1 MKTELELPRGKANR
15 DPVKH
20 IAVIFIATIFELE
33 LFKLPTIEI
42 CTSKPDTE
50 KLRLVADTKKWGR
63 IALAVPLEETSNAC
77 EGYT

>member
-1 MKTELELPRGKANR
+1 MKTELELLRGKTNR

-42 CTSKPDTE
+42 CTSKPDPE

-63 IALAVPLEETSNAC
+63 FELAVPLEETSNAC
-77 EGYT
+77 EY